1 MSANVRVKRIYTLKN
16 TYSGVVGEMAVATA
30 LIRAGHRVAKPYWND
45 DEVDLVVF
53 AKEGLSLLPI
63 PVQVKS
69 VQRLDNEGCEFAT
82 EGLKKKY
89 IDRQPALCLGIYCPE
104 SNKIWFI
111 PGAHNIRDVH
121 RAGVLASQS
130 RPGRSRTPYDSLSP
144 DNDVNVYVNLTVEG
158 DKTFDSRWLVDTTS
172 PMKLN
177 KAINDLATRFEVDA
191 LSQMVDAFWEFHDDI
206 QIDPEEQAEA
216 DIIG

>member
-1 MSANVRVKRIYTLKN
+1 MKN

-69 VQRLDNEGCEFAT
+69 VQRLNNEGDEFAA

-89 IDRQPALCLGIYCPE
+89 IHRQPALCLGIYCPE

-111 PGAHNIRDVH
+111 PGADNIRDVH
-121 RAGVLASQS
+121 RAGVLASKS
-130 RPGRSRTPYDSLSP
+130 RLGRPRTPYESLDP
-144 DNDVNVYVNLTVEG
+144 DKDVNIYVNLTDEG
-158 DKTFDSRWLVDTTS
+158 DKEFDSRWLIDTTS
-172 PMKLN
+172 PSKLN
-177 KAINDLATRFEVDA
+177 KAINDLVKRFEVDS
-191 LSQMVDAFWEFHDDI
+191 LTEVIDAFWDFDD
-206 QIDPEEQAEA
+206 DTCSESAEQVETDKNA
-216 DIIG
+216 